1 MTEGQTERERES
13 QRDSETQKGEQLAT
27 FTFIHLA
34 SESIAAD

>member
-1 MTEGQTERERES
+1 MTEGQTERES
-13 QRDSETQKGEQLAT
+13 QRDSETQKAEQLAT